1 LTTLINAMMG
11 FFLPQ
16 KYVVKNA
23 YNYIYRKGEGRV
35 TIGRERHRL
44 KQEVTIC

>member
-1 LTTLINAMMG
+1 MNAMVG

-23 YNYIYRKGEGRV
+23 YNYIYRKGEGRG
-35 TIGRERHRL
+35 T
-44 KQEVTIC
+44 